1 MCKALRSFLGTSR
14 LSPILGAQFGR
25 KRGEGGGTSKAGDR
39 RGEQGLDPE
48 MLKRC

>member
-1 MCKALRSFLGTSR
+1 MQSPQELSR
-14 LSPILGAQFGR
+14 NGQVSPIPGAQFGR
-25 KRGEGGGTSKAGDR
+25 KRGEGGGVSKAGDR